1 MDKKRLHRRLKSQE
15 AFAAECKQELRRIIE
30 SKDNQE
36 IGTNPNTTQILVY
49 NERMHQV
56 LSHDIVA
63 IGIGDD
69 RGTLVFTDTFGDA
82 YTDKDLF
89 YISTVYPFILES
101 VLGQH

>member
-1 MDKKRLHRRLKSQE
+1 MDKKRLQRRMKSM
-15 AFAAECKQELRRIIE
+15 ADFATECENEIYKIIA
-30 SKDNQE
+30 SKDKRE
-36 IGTNPNTTQILVY
+36 IETNPNETQILVY
-49 NERMHQV
+49 HERERQV